1 MKKLKIFIF
10 LACCVS
16 VEGWANNIII
26 NPDGDAD
33 VVVNGGLNI
42 SSSDDTN
49 VVQDGTSLTV
59 NGGPLDVAG
68 DIYVGNGFTVN
79 EFGQLWLDP
88 LGDAF
93 SLNVSNNNITSGGDL
108 SIANGTNL
116 NVNANAVSFSGDVR
130 AVGSLSVVANGDFS
144 ANNITADSALSITAA
159 NITADGLIDL
169 NDAGQNYVFNFN
181 GGTLTAN
188 SIENTGVLN
197 VTGGTLNIT
206 SAFTNESGASADFN
220 LTSGMTVG
228 GEVALNGFADI
239 EVNSGNFSSGNIV
252 ANNGLNLTANNIDI
266 NGVIDLNTSGQNYN
280 FTFKNG
286 SLSADNILND
296 GNLTVNGQT
305 VDITGVIQN
314 TVGASS
320 SLVLT
325 GNLTAGGIE
334 NSGSNITINTTG
346 TVDVT
351 GTVKNDSA
359 TGDIFITASDLTISG
374 GDELNP
380 SFVNKGNLEIVVT
393 GQTLLANG
401 FDISGMANNNTFSLT
416 TGTLVFQNGGT
427 LDSNLQLFSNNL
439 NQFTLNIT
447 GGEIDVNQIINGTDN
462 PNAGMSLS
470 ALQITTSA
478 VNNQSGVVNISS
490 LGNVGGLNGIVINGN
505 INTEYGAVSNITAS
519 TSLTADEVVNKGQ
532 TNING
537 ETVTLAAVV
546 NDGNNAVMNIGG
558 ENDETGSLNV
568 TGTVTNTAGN
578 LSFNANELTIGGLIT
593 NNSGS
598 LSLVSSDTNLNLYGL
613 DIVDGSVF
621 LNSIAGGIVIQN
633 DLTVNNGALNLGTSV
648 QNITVSGQN
657 GVYID
662 GNLTASADSAVSD
675 GNVNVAG
682 NTVITSSNAAID
694 IVGGLSVVGAD
705 LGRSISLVSDDVNI
719 GGNVNVAGLGT
730 VKLGQIGTSEKTT
743 VDIAGNVSSSGIL
756 HLLADETTSAGF
768 NINGGQLFVYGGD
781 ITSTSGDINIAG
793 GVWAD
798 KTTHASGVLFNQN
811 ADSLILTALDGNV
824 ILSGGVS
831 IGNSINLGANS
842 SNNVQIS
849 GAIINNGT
857 FNIDAVNSVNLSNGN
872 IDNNSNFDVNTK
884 HFIANGVSI
893 DNSAD
898 MAVVATDSINALN
911 VINSGSLT
919 LTSSEIVLADITNN
933 QGTVTVNNSNTL
945 TAGNI
950 TNNTNGI
957 ITINSGVISGDSLVS
972 NTNTGSVNIYA
983 NTVDISGQ
991 ILSGGNFTQGG
1002 IGVNGI
1008 NILNNNAIVN
1018 ADSLSITG
1026 AFDAMANNATY
1037 DIENAINIGQGITLS
1052 NGTGATFSSKS
1063 FDVIG
1068 ALNNSGNL
1076 QMTITEDM
1084 SVGQSLM
1091 ALADSITNIT
1101 AGNLSI
1107 KEALQNSGNM
1117 DLNISGEITVGQDF
1131 TSSSSS
1137 VINAGSLAISDSLS
1151 NSGSLEVELTG
1162 AMTVGAGATLS
1173 DGTTTN
1179 ITANSLDITGGLSNS
1194 GNLQMEIAEAVI
1206 IGQDFTSSSSSVI
1219 NAGSLAIS
1227 DSLSNSGSL
1236 EVELTGA
1243 MTVGA
1248 GATLS
1253 DGTTTNITANSLD
1266 ITGGL
1271 SNSGNLQMTI
1281 TEDMSV
1287 GKSLMALADS
1297 ITNITAGN
1305 LSITEA
1311 LQNSGDMDLNIS
1323 GEINVGQDFTSSSS
1337 SVIKA
1342 GSLDITGDF
1351 ANTGDMNLNITG
1363 VLKANSFANPSGIA
1377 RITANNFTASDSFI
1391 ASGALYQNINNEL
1404 LTSGDINLISGDFTL
1419 TSNELNVSDIIQK
1432 SGSLHIYT
1440 SSVNIDHNINV
1451 QDLEFF
1457 ANPDTNWLNVSV
1469 GGSIYGN
1476 TDFIGLQS
1484 LTVGGDYLFD
1494 NNSRINAA
1502 IFDRNNSK
1510 YWADVS
1516 LVEDN
1521 TLGEITNIL
1530 GDNAEPLISVTG
1542 QLIANDTI
1550 TYVRP
1555 PDDPVAFQLPEGQ
1568 IGITIF
1574 DIVDQGSA
1582 IWLAHSDEGIVED
1595 IYSKFR
1601 NLNVNFCNAD
1611 GSICMNYL
1619 EILNKYNNSGDELP
1633 AYISVRDTDKDGIPD
1648 SLYVVFDPRFGGPVE
1663 VFQIQPIV
1671 EKVKNH
1677 TEGEYVSAGA
1687 LDDLVL
1693 GQLEKKLF
1701 YNDSPIETIPTV
1713 FKDTIFQEMS
1723 EELYKRMEYY
1733 VLKPEGDPLARYSRL
1748 FQVRELEQVAGSV
1761 VLNEHTS
1768 FRSFED
1774 RMFDEFIW
1782 NRNRDLN
1789 KGWLDIDYG
1798 MFRQDV
1804 SDDKVAKGDRF
1815 NISGGFDWQ
1824 ESETMILGLT
1834 ARVSRSQSSNSDE
1847 MDLSYGNVILNG
1859 QVDID
1864 VANTNVGLGAYLMK
1878 TFGEKIRVYGNAF
1891 LDAHIFDIN
1900 RTQNFVG
1907 QIEGKGSAFS
1917 LITEWGLLHDWLNQY
1932 IVGNLYIRAGYN
1944 TGFSIKE
1951 QVAGQDYMALLSD
1964 GYLMFTPGYSLV
1976 AQKRIYPSA
1985 WFQIRP
1991 YASIG
1996 VEYDVLGAPDF
2007 VKYKFAPANDYSNYA
2022 IDLNPLWANI
2032 GGGVELVSASGI
2044 QVGLDYRYQYNSV
2057 IQLHNIK
2064 LSGSYRF

>member
-1 MKKLKIFIF
+1 
-10 LACCVS
+10 
-16 VEGWANNIII
+16 
-26 NPDGDAD
+26 
-33 VVVNGGLNI
+33 
-42 SSSDDTN
+42 
-49 VVQDGTSLTV
+49 
-59 NGGPLDVAG
+59 
-68 DIYVGNGFTVN
+68 
-79 EFGQLWLDP
+79 
-88 LGDAF
+88 
-93 SLNVSNNNITSGGDL
+93 
-108 SIANGTNL
+108 
-116 NVNANAVSFSGDVR
+116 
-130 AVGSLSVVANGDFS
+130 
-144 ANNITADSALSITAA
+144 
-159 NITADGLIDL
+159 
-169 NDAGQNYVFNFN
+169 
-181 GGTLTAN
+181 
-188 SIENTGVLN
+188 
-197 VTGGTLNIT
+197 
-206 SAFTNESGASADFN
+206 
-220 LTSGMTVG
+220 
-228 GEVALNGFADI
+228 
-239 EVNSGNFSSGNIV
+239 
-252 ANNGLNLTANNIDI
+252 
-266 NGVIDLNTSGQNYN
+266 
-280 FTFKNG
+280 
-286 SLSADNILND
+286 
-296 GNLTVNGQT
+296 
-305 VDITGVIQN
+305 
-314 TVGASS
+314 
-320 SLVLT
+320 
-325 GNLTAGGIE
+325 
-334 NSGSNITINTTG
+334 
-346 TVDVT
+346 
-351 GTVKNDSA
+351 
-359 TGDIFITASDLTISG
+359 
-374 GDELNP
+374 
-380 SFVNKGNLEIVVT
+380 
-393 GQTLLANG
+393 
-401 FDISGMANNNTFSLT
+401 
-416 TGTLVFQNGGT
+416 
-427 LDSNLQLFSNNL
+427 
-439 NQFTLNIT
+439 
-447 GGEIDVNQIINGTDN
+447 
-462 PNAGMSLS
+462 
-470 ALQITTSA
+470 
-478 VNNQSGVVNISS
+478 
-490 LGNVGGLNGIVINGN
+490 
-505 INTEYGAVSNITAS
+505 
-519 TSLTADEVVNKGQ
+519 
-532 TNING
+532 
-537 ETVTLAAVV
+537 
-546 NDGNNAVMNIGG
+546 
-558 ENDETGSLNV
+558 
-568 TGTVTNTAGN
+568 
-578 LSFNANELTIGGLIT
+578 
-593 NNSGS
+593 
-598 LSLVSSDTNLNLYGL
+598 
-613 DIVDGSVF
+613 
-621 LNSIAGGIVIQN
+621 
-633 DLTVNNGALNLGTSV
+633 
-648 QNITVSGQN
+648 
-657 GVYID
+657 
-662 GNLTASADSAVSD
+662 
-675 GNVNVAG
+675 
-682 NTVITSSNAAID
+682 
-694 IVGGLSVVGAD
+694 
-705 LGRSISLVSDDVNI
+705 
-719 GGNVNVAGLGT
+719 
-730 VKLGQIGTSEKTT
+730 
-743 VDIAGNVSSSGIL
+743 
-756 HLLADETTSAGF
+756 
-768 NINGGQLFVYGGD
+768 
-781 ITSTSGDINIAG
+781 
-793 GVWAD
+793 
-798 KTTHASGVLFNQN
+798 
-811 ADSLILTALDGNV
+811 
-824 ILSGGVS
+824 
-831 IGNSINLGANS
+831 
-842 SNNVQIS
+842 
-849 GAIINNGT
+849 
-857 FNIDAVNSVNLSNGN
+857 
-872 IDNNSNFDVNTK
+872 
-884 HFIANGVSI
+884 
-893 DNSAD
+893 
-898 MAVVATDSINALN
+898 
-911 VINSGSLT
+911 
-919 LTSSEIVLADITNN
+919 
-933 QGTVTVNNSNTL
+933 
-945 TAGNI
+945 
-950 TNNTNGI
+950 
-957 ITINSGVISGDSLVS
+957 
-972 NTNTGSVNIYA
+972 
-983 NTVDISGQ
+983 
-991 ILSGGNFTQGG
+991 
-1002 IGVNGI
+1002 
-1008 NILNNNAIVN
+1008 
-1018 ADSLSITG
+1018 
-1026 AFDAMANNATY
+1026 
-1037 DIENAINIGQGITLS
+1037 
-1052 NGTGATFSSKS
+1052 
-1063 FDVIG
+1063 
-1068 ALNNSGNL
+1068 
-1076 QMTITEDM
+1076 
-1084 SVGQSLM
+1084 
-1091 ALADSITNIT
+1091 
-1101 AGNLSI
+1101 
-1107 KEALQNSGNM
+1107 
-1117 DLNISGEITVGQDF
+1117 
-1131 TSSSSS
+1131 
-1137 VINAGSLAISDSLS
+1137 
-1151 NSGSLEVELTG
+1151 
-1162 AMTVGAGATLS
+1162 MTVGAGATLS

-1964 GYLMFTPGYSLV
+1964 GYLLFTPGYSLV

>member
-537 ETVTLAAVV
+537 ETVILAAVV

-1137 VINAGSLAISDSLS
+1137 VINAGSLAISNALS
-1151 NSGSLEVELTG
+1151 NSGSLEVEL
-1162 AMTVGAGATLS
+1162 S
-1173 DGTTTN
+1173 
-1179 ITANSLDITGGLSNS
+1179 
-1194 GNLQMEIAEAVI
+1194 
-1206 IGQDFTSSSSSVI
+1206 
-1219 NAGSLAIS
+1219 
-1227 DSLSNSGSL
+1227 
-1236 EVELTGA
+1236 GA

-1391 ASGALYQNINNEL
+1391 ASGALYQNINDAT

-1440 SSVNIDHNINV
+1440 SSVNIDYNINV

-1530 GDNAEPLISVTG
+1530 GDNAKPLISITG

>member
-10 LACCVS
+10 FACCVS

-537 ETVTLAAVV
+537 ETVILAAVV

-1137 VINAGSLAISDSLS
+1137 VINAGSLAISNALS
-1151 NSGSLEVELTG
+1151 NSGSLEVEL
-1162 AMTVGAGATLS
+1162 S
-1173 DGTTTN
+1173 
-1179 ITANSLDITGGLSNS
+1179 
-1194 GNLQMEIAEAVI
+1194 
-1206 IGQDFTSSSSSVI
+1206 
-1219 NAGSLAIS
+1219 
-1227 DSLSNSGSL
+1227 
-1236 EVELTGA
+1236 GA

-1391 ASGALYQNINNEL
+1391 ASGALYQNINDAT

-1440 SSVNIDHNINV
+1440 SSVNIDYNINV

-1530 GDNAEPLISVTG
+1530 GDNAKPLISITG

>member
-181 GGTLTAN
+181 DGTLTAN

-346 TVDVT
+346 AVDVT

-537 ETVTLAAVV
+537 ETVILAAVV

-1137 VINAGSLAISDSLS
+1137 VINAGSLAISNALS
-1151 NSGSLEVELTG
+1151 NSGSLEVDLSG

-1391 ASGALYQNINNEL
+1391 ASGALYQNINDAT

>member
-169 NDAGQNYVFNFN
+169 NYAGQNYVFNFN
-181 GGTLTAN
+181 DGTLTAN
-188 SIENTGVLN
+188 SIENTGILN

-266 NGVIDLNTSGQNYN
+266 NGIIDLNTSGQNYN

-374 GDELNP
+374 GDELNS

-793 GVWAD
+793 GMWAD

-1002 IGVNGI
+1002 IGANGI

-1137 VINAGSLAISDSLS
+1137 VINAGSLA
-1151 NSGSLEVELTG
+1151 
-1162 AMTVGAGATLS
+1162 
-1173 DGTTTN
+1173 
-1179 ITANSLDITGGLSNS
+1179 
-1194 GNLQMEIAEAVI
+1194 
-1206 IGQDFTSSSSSVI
+1206 
-1219 NAGSLAIS
+1219 
-1227 DSLSNSGSL
+1227 
-1236 EVELTGA
+1236 
-1243 MTVGA
+1243 
-1248 GATLS
+1248 
-1253 DGTTTNITANSLD
+1253 
-1266 ITGGL
+1266 
-1271 SNSGNLQMTI
+1271 
-1281 TEDMSV
+1281 
-1287 GKSLMALADS
+1287 
-1297 ITNITAGN
+1297 
-1305 LSITEA
+1305 
-1311 LQNSGDMDLNIS
+1311 
-1323 GEINVGQDFTSSSS
+1323 
-1337 SVIKA
+1337 
-1342 GSLDITGDF
+1342 
-1351 ANTGDMNLNITG
+1351 
-1363 VLKANSFANPSGIA
+1363 NPIV
-1377 RITANNFTASDSFI
+1377 
-1391 ASGALYQNINNEL
+1391 YQ
-1404 LTSGDINLISGDFTL
+1404 T
-1419 TSNELNVSDIIQK
+1419 
-1432 SGSLHIYT
+1432 
-1440 SSVNIDHNINV
+1440 
-1451 QDLEFF
+1451 
-1457 ANPDTNWLNVSV
+1457 
-1469 GGSIYGN
+1469 
-1476 TDFIGLQS
+1476 
-1484 LTVGGDYLFD
+1484 
-1494 NNSRINAA
+1494 
-1502 IFDRNNSK
+1502 
-1510 YWADVS
+1510 
-1516 LVEDN
+1516 
-1521 TLGEITNIL
+1521 
-1530 GDNAEPLISVTG
+1530 
-1542 QLIANDTI
+1542 
-1550 TYVRP
+1550 
-1555 PDDPVAFQLPEGQ
+1555 
-1568 IGITIF
+1568 
-1574 DIVDQGSA
+1574 
-1582 IWLAHSDEGIVED
+1582 
-1595 IYSKFR
+1595 
-1601 NLNVNFCNAD
+1601 
-1611 GSICMNYL
+1611 
-1619 EILNKYNNSGDELP
+1619 
-1633 AYISVRDTDKDGIPD
+1633 
-1648 SLYVVFDPRFGGPVE
+1648 VE
-1663 VFQIQPIV
+1663 VW
-1671 EKVKNH
+1671 K
-1677 TEGEYVSAGA
+1677 
-1687 LDDLVL
+1687 
-1693 GQLEKKLF
+1693 
-1701 YNDSPIETIPTV
+1701 
-1713 FKDTIFQEMS
+1713 
-1723 EELYKRMEYY
+1723 
-1733 VLKPEGDPLARYSRL
+1733 
-1748 FQVRELEQVAGSV
+1748 
-1761 VLNEHTS
+1761 
-1768 FRSFED
+1768 
-1774 RMFDEFIW
+1774 
-1782 NRNRDLN
+1782 
-1789 KGWLDIDYG
+1789 
-1798 MFRQDV
+1798 
-1804 SDDKVAKGDRF
+1804 
-1815 NISGGFDWQ
+1815 
-1824 ESETMILGLT
+1824 
-1834 ARVSRSQSSNSDE
+1834 
-1847 MDLSYGNVILNG
+1847 
-1859 QVDID
+1859 
-1864 VANTNVGLGAYLMK
+1864 
-1878 TFGEKIRVYGNAF
+1878 
-1891 LDAHIFDIN
+1891 
-1900 RTQNFVG
+1900 
-1907 QIEGKGSAFS
+1907 
-1917 LITEWGLLHDWLNQY
+1917 
-1932 IVGNLYIRAGYN
+1932 
-1944 TGFSIKE
+1944 
-1951 QVAGQDYMALLSD
+1951 
-1964 GYLMFTPGYSLV
+1964 
-1976 AQKRIYPSA
+1976 
-1985 WFQIRP
+1985 
-1991 YASIG
+1991 
-1996 VEYDVLGAPDF
+1996 
-2007 VKYKFAPANDYSNYA
+2007 
-2022 IDLNPLWANI
+2022 
-2032 GGGVELVSASGI
+2032 
-2044 QVGLDYRYQYNSV
+2044 
-2057 IQLHNIK
+2057 
-2064 LSGSYRF
+2064 